1 MIYAGGILI
10 YVLIRETDDVFGY
23 ARQNDAESLLAAI
36 NTNKDLLYAKDEDV
50 NEKKKSMIEKES
62 NTFIRVYLFF
72 IMQLTEATWI

>member
-50 NEKKKSMIEKES
+50 NEKKNVNDRKRK
-62 NTFIRVYLFF
+62 
-72 IMQLTEATWI
+72 

>member
-50 NEKKKSMIEKES
+50 NEKKK
-62 NTFIRVYLFF
+62 R
-72 IMQLTEATWI
+72 Q